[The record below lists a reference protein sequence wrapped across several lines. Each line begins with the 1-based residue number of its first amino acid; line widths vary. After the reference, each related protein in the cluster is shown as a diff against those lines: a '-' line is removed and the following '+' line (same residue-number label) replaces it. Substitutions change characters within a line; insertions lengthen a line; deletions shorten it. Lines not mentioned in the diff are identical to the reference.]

1 VRKPLERNQLNSLE
15 RPCALLRKGRIN
27 HMILLEEKAV
37 KEVLGRKNLKS
48 SE

>member
-1 VRKPLERNQLNSLE
+1 VEIERNILERRQLSPLE

-37 KEVLGRKNLKS
+37 KEALGRKF
-48 SE
+48 